1 MDGNFKPVAGWIA
14 GALVGD
20 PVGWALVDVK
30 ETANITIATTTR
42 AVIATMSSPF
52 RRDSTRV
59 P

>member
-1 MDGNFKPVAGWIA
+1 MDGNFRPVAGWIA

-20 PVGWALVDVK
+20 SVGWALVYVK

-42 AVIATMSSPF
+42 AVITTMSSPF
-52 RRDSTRV
+52 RKDSTHV